1 MRLPIY
7 LAAAAA
13 TLVCAASANAH
24 GPHRPPRPA
33 APQVTVGADLKQL
46 TFDWN
51 PVRGATYYRLLVNAD
66 GHSGLRP
73 VGRPIPAWK
82 TFATSLALDGSG
94 RTLAIGAVREAS
106 VARGIDGDRSDNSAR
121 DAGAVYLY

>member
-7 LAAAAA
+7 LGAAAAA
-13 TLVCAASANAH
+13 LVCAASANAH

-51 PVRGATYYRLLVNAD
+51 PVRGAAYYRLLVNAD
-66 GHSGLRP
+66 GHSGLKP

-82 TFATSLALDGSG
+82 TFATSLA
-94 RTLAIGAVREAS
+94 IGAAREAS
-106 VARGIDGDRSDNSAR
+106 VARGIDGDRSGNSAR